1 MMIDEHQVSFED
13 MRRKGLISDEII
25 QSIDITNTLNG
36 GVSEPVIKISQH
48 QDYRQI
54 ELKVPGMTEESMHV
68 KINNNQLVVY
78 FEHAIESRGE
88 TIYIPHIA
96 YNKPIPYFIDVKNI
110 RAQYSEGVLTV
121 QLPFNE
127 LANGYQRD
135 IPIGN

>member
-1 MMIDEHQVSFED
+1 
-13 MRRKGLISDEII
+13 MRRKGFISDDLI

-36 GVSEPVIKISQH
+36 GVSEPALKISQH

-54 ELKVPGMTEESMHV
+54 ELKVPGITEENMHV
-68 KINNNQLVVY
+68 KVNNNQLVVY
-78 FEHAIESRGE
+78 FERAITSRDES
-88 TIYIPHIA
+88 IYVPYIV
-96 YNKPIPYFIDVKNI
+96 YNKPIPYFVDVKNI
-110 RAQYSEGVLTV
+110 RAHYNEGVLTV

>member
-1 MMIDEHQVSFED
+1 
-13 MRRKGLISDEII
+13 MRRKGFISNELI

-36 GVSEPVIKISQH
+36 GVSEPAVKISQH
-48 QDYRQI
+48 EGYRQI
-54 ELKVPGMTEESMHV
+54 ELKVPGMTEENMHV

-78 FEHAIESRGE
+78 FERAIASQGES
-88 TIYIPHIA
+88 IYVPYIV
-96 YNKPIPYFIDVKNI
+96 YNKPIPYFVDVKNI
-110 RAQYSEGVLTV
+110 RAHYNDGVLTV